1 MNNSRHGFAVL
12 AVVIGPMLL
21 QTPAARAG
29 DSFLESDDY
38 EESESVHSVF
48 LKEDDYRI
56 MVEDIERN
64 DTEFDWGWVL
74 TPGFQEAGPP
84 PEDTRP
90 KALRW
95 LPRRGGQKLVQQP
108 RQLAF
113 DLRDYRTIFIPPVE
127 NFAGIMKEELLSS
140 IRESFIEGAGMFGLE
155 VVDDRP
161 DTGLELRLA
170 TLDQMRD
177 VTNVPVY
184 GIRVQP
190 FVLLE
195 LELIDLETGQKL
207 VLLRNRKHGN
217 SVAEAALNFADDFVK
232 FLR

>member
-1 MNNSRHGFAVL
+1 MNRVRRNASVFLAPLFLLGAVT
-12 AVVIGPMLL
+12 G
-21 QTPAARAG
+21 TARAA

-38 EESESVHSVF
+38 EEGEAIHSVF

-56 MVEDIERN
+56 MVDDIERN
-64 DTEFDWGWVL
+64 DTSFDWGWVL
-74 TPGFQEAGPP
+74 TPGFQDAGPP
-84 PEDTRP
+84 PADTRH

-95 LPRRGGQKLVQQP
+95 IPRRSTQKLVQAP

-113 DLRDYRTIFIPPVE
+113 DLRDYRTIYIPPVE
-127 NFAGIMKEELLSS
+127 NFAGIMKEELLASV
-140 IRESFIEGAGMFGLE
+140 RDSFIEAAKMFELE
-155 VVDDRP
+155 VVTERP
-161 DTGLELRLA
+161 TSGLELRLA

-177 VTNVPVY
+177 VANVPVY

-190 FVLLE
+190 FLLIE
-195 LELIDLETGQKL
+195 LELIDLDTGQKL

>member
-1 MNNSRHGFAVL
+1 MNDRRHGFAVL
-12 AVVIGPMLL
+12 ALAIGLSAL
-21 QTPAARAG
+21 QPTLARAN

-38 EESESVHSVF
+38 EEGESVHSVF

-64 DTEFDWGWVL
+64 DTDFDWGWVL
-74 TPGFQEAGPP
+74 TPGFQDAGPP
-84 PEDTRP
+84 PEDTRH

-95 LPRRGGQKLVQQP
+95 LPRRSGQKLVQQP

-113 DLRDYRTIFIPPVE
+113 DLRDYRTIFIPQVE
-127 NFAGIMKEELLSS
+127 NFAGIMKEDLLAS
-140 IRESFIEGAGMFGLE
+140 IRESFIEGVKMFGLE
-155 VVDDRP
+155 VVDVRP
-161 DTGLELRLA
+161 STGLELRLA

-177 VTNVPVY
+177 VANVPVY

-190 FVLLE
+190 FLLLE

-217 SVAEAALNFADDFVK
+217 SVAEAALNFADDLVK

>member
-1 MNNSRHGFAVL
+1 MNNRRQGFAALALVL
-12 AVVIGPMLL
+12 GLMVL
-21 QTPAARAG
+21 QTTAARAN
-29 DSFLESDDY
+29 DNFLESDDY
-38 EESESVHSVF
+38 EEGESVHSVF

-84 PEDTRP
+84 PEDTRH

-108 RQLAF
+108 QQLAF

-161 DTGLELRLA
+161 STGLELRLA

-177 VTNVPVY
+177 VANVPVY

-190 FVLLE
+190 FLLLE